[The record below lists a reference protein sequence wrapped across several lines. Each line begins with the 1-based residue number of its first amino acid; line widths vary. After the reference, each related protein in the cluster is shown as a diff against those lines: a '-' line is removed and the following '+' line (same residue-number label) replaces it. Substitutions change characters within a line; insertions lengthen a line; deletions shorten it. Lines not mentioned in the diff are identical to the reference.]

1 MAVDPDKYPTEA
13 FIDSMGNDWWANL
26 AQNDKVEYHGKI
38 IAENWNTDWKVLTD
52 TVVAET
58 DLTRGEV
65 MLFMILTRVDKLAKK
80 LG

>member
-1 MAVDPDKYPTEA
+1 MADANKYPTEA
-13 FIDSMGNDWWANL
+13 FLESMGDGWWANIL
-26 AQNDKVEYHGKI
+26 SSSERIEYHGKI
-38 IAENWNTDWKVLTD
+38 IAENWASDWKVLTD